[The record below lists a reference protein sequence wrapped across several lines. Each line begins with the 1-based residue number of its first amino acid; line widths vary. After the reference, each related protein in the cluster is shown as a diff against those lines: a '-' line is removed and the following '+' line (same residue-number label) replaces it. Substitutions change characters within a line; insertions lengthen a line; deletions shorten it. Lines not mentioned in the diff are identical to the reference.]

1 MGMVQQLLSVDT
13 EQLPLLDPQSI
24 TDIVVL
30 VILVLDTLAM
40 VMLLLLSPMLH
51 QLSLMATLLLLLPL
65 LPMDMLPLLK
75 VLLLLSVDTEL
86 LLLLDLLYL
95 MDMRPVVAMLL
106 ILSELSIMPK
116 EKLMLSLKPMLMPSM
131 HLMDTAVL
139 DALAMVTT
147 GLGMDLDT
155 EVLVILDLDTP
166 EHMVLDMDILTTAKL
181 CKRSSMANLK
191 IIFPHCNVNHLFT
204 ETMIIKLIQRR

>member
-1 MGMVQQLLSVDT
+1 MG
-13 EQLPLLDPQSI
+13 
-24 TDIVVL
+24 
-30 VILVLDTLAM
+30 
-40 VMLLLLSPMLH
+40 
-51 QLSLMATLLLLLPL
+51 L

-86 LLLLDLLYL
+86 LLLLDPLSL
-95 MDMRPVVAMLL
+95 MDMLPAVAMLL
-106 ILSELSIMPK
+106 ILSELSIMPN

-139 DALAMVTT
+139 DTLAMVTT
-147 GLGMDLDT
+147 GLDMGLDT

-166 EHMVLDMDILTTAKL
+166 DHMVLDMDILTLAKL

-204 ETMIIKLIQRR
+204 ETMNSSK

>member
-30 VILVLDTLAM
+30 VTLVSDTLAM
-40 VMLLLLSPMLH
+40 VMLLLLSPMLP

-65 LPMDMLPLLK
+65 LPMEMLPLLK

-86 LLLLDLLYL
+86 LLLLDLLSL
-95 MDMRPVVAMLL
+95 MDRLPAVAMLL

-139 DALAMVTT
+139 DTLDMVTT
-147 GLGMDLDT
+147 GLDMGLDT
-155 EVLVILDLDTP
+155 EVLVILVLDTP
-166 EHMVLDMDILTTAKL
+166 DHMVLDMDILTTAKL

-204 ETMIIKLIQRR
+204 ETIIIKF

>member
-1 MGMVQQLLSVDT
+1 MGVLM
-13 EQLPLLDPQSI
+13 
-24 TDIVVL
+24 DIAVS

-40 VMLLLLSPMLH
+40 VMLLLLSPMLP

-86 LLLLDLLYL
+86 LLLLDLLSL

-116 EKLMLSLKPMLMPSM
+116 EMLKLSLKPMLMPSM

-139 DALAMVTT
+139 DTLAMVTA
-147 GLGMDLDT
+147 GLDMGLDT
-155 EVLVILDLDTP
+155 EVLVILVLDTP
-166 EHMVLDMDILTTAKL
+166 DHMVLDMDILTTAKL
-181 CKRSSMANLK
+181 CKRSSMAILK
-191 IIFPHCNVNHLFT
+191 IISPHCNVNYLFT
-204 ETMIIKLIQRR
+204 KTIIIKLIQKITFYIL

>member
-1 MGMVQQLLSVDT
+1 M
-13 EQLPLLDPQSI
+13 
-24 TDIVVL
+24 DIAVL

-40 VMLLLLSPMLH
+40 VMLLLLSPMLP

-86 LLLLDLLYL
+86 L
-95 MDMRPVVAMLL
+95 PAVAMLL

-116 EKLMLSLKPMLMPSM
+116 EKLKLSLKPMLMPSM

-139 DALAMVTT
+139 DTLAMVTT
-147 GLGMDLDT
+147 GLDMGLDT
-155 EVLVILDLDTP
+155 EVLVILVLDTP
-166 EHMVLDMDILTTAKL
+166 DHMVLDMDILTTAKL

-191 IIFPHCNVNHLFT
+191 I
-204 ETMIIKLIQRR
+204 